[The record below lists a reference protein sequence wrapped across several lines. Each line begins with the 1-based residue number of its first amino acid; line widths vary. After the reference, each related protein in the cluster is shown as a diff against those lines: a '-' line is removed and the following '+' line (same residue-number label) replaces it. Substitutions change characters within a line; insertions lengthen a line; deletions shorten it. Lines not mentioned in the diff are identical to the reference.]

1 MVEVFKT
8 TVEKQSQ
15 ARLLIDLICL
25 AFTGYRA
32 TFDLEDCDKVLRI
45 SCDGTAVCHASVI
58 GLLESFGYE
67 AAVLEDTYSEK
78 EHSGGIAS
86 PIHSITI

>member
-15 ARLLIDLICL
+15 ARLLSDLICL

-32 TFDLEDCDKVLRI
+32 SFDLEDCDKVLRI
-45 SCDGTAVCHASVI
+45 SCDGATVCNTSVI
-58 GLLESFGYE
+58 ALLESFGYE
-67 AAVLEDTYSEK
+67 AAVLEDVYSET
-78 EHSGGIAS
+78 EHSGSIAS
-86 PIHSITI
+86 PIHSITA

>member
-15 ARLLIDLICL
+15 ARLLVDLICL

-32 TFDLEDCDKVLRI
+32 SFDLEDCDKVLRI
-45 SCDGTAVCHASVI
+45 SCEGAAVCNASVI
-58 GLLESFGYE
+58 GLLESLGYE
-67 AAVLEDTYSEK
+67 AAVLEDPFSET
-78 EHSGGIAS
+78 EHSGNIAS
-86 PIHSITI
+86 SIHSIII

>member
-8 TVEKQSQ
+8 DVMKQSQ
-15 ARLLIDLICL
+15 ARLLADLICL

-45 SCDGTAVCHASVI
+45 SSEGGQICNASVI

-67 AAVLEDTYSEK
+67 AAVLEGD
-78 EHSGGIAS
+78 HSDIS
-86 PIHSITI
+86 QPTTIEIPIHSITI